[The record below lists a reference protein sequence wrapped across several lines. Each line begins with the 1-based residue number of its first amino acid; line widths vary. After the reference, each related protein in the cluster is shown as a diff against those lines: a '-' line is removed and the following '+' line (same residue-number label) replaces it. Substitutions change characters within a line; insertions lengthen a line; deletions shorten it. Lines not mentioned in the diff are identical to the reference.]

1 MHWLY
6 TRTPFWPSAP
16 PLRIE
21 KQNLSRW
28 GISVRP
34 VQFRWC
40 WNYRDIQYNVSQHT
54 NTIICSPVKQNFPFI
69 RLPNY
74 CIFQWKPEF
83 KLQVFNIFYTIVCG
97 ITTLPW
103 FWAVATICD
112 SKVATWLQE
121 DITMCHQFKTSWHI
135 LQFVIL
141 WLYTKWLYTIK
152 FYIIVSF
159 CNLTLSQRTFYISVF
174 SFHEAMKCGISVN
187 VPVWTLFYLCL

>member
-1 MHWLY
+1 M
-6 TRTPFWPSAP
+6 
-16 PLRIE
+16 
-21 KQNLSRW
+21 
-28 GISVRP
+28 RP
-34 VQFRWC
+34 IQFRWC

-103 FWAVATICD
+103 FWAVATIYD

-121 DITMCHQFKTSWHI
+121 HIIMCHQFKTSYIFYSLLYYGFI
-135 LQFVIL
+135 LNDFIPSSSILLYLFVIS
-141 WLYTKWLYTIK
+141 LYLREH
-152 FYIIVSF
+152 F
-159 CNLTLSQRTFYISVF
+159 ISLF
-174 SFHEAMKCGISVN
+174 FHFMKPWN
-187 VPVWTLFYLCL
+187 VV